1 MIEITCIILCSVVC
15 FTCGVVVRTFMQ
27 RKPEE
32 KKETPTITEADK
44 DTQEQWRRM
53 LNYTGRESE

>member
-32 KKETPTITEADK
+32 KKEAPTMTEADK

-53 LNYTGRESE
+53 LN